1 MTQHTRQNPSLR
13 YQELVALYRTMH
25 IEGEQFLNVPPEET
39 FPGFNLLREAPRIK
53 RLIQLTA
60 SETILDYGSGKGQQ
74 YEVSPVL
81 IAGEKWPSV
90 VEYWDISE
98 VQCYDPAYLP
108 FSTVPTQ
115 PFDGVV
121 STDVLEHCPEEDIHW
136 ILDEM
141 FCLAK
146 NFVYAN
152 IACYPAKTRLPTGE
166 NAHCTIKDPTWWQE
180 HIRAVIAVHPN
191 VLCEIWLQSIDPSNP
206 DQFQEIKLGNS

>member
-1 MTQHTRQNPSLR
+1 MTQYTRQNPSPR

-53 RLIQLTA
+53 RLIQLTG

-74 YEVSPVL
+74 YEVNPVL
-81 IAGEKWPSV
+81 VAGRKWPSV
-90 VEYWDISE
+90 VEYWNISE

-108 FSTVPTQ
+108 FNTLPTE
-115 PFDGVV
+115 PFDGVL
-121 STDVLEHCPEEDIHW
+121 STDVLEHCPEEDIPW

-141 FCLAK
+141 FFLAK
-146 NFVYAN
+146 KFVYAN
-152 IACYPAKTRLPTGE
+152 IACYPAKKRLPTGE

-180 HIRAVIAVHPN
+180 HIRAVITVHPN